1 MPHRILL
8 VLIVHQL
15 KIPLIRWQTP
25 LIPQRPQLKPTPP
38 QLLLIPPQTPPSHHL
53 KHHPQH
59 HLQHHPQHHP
69 LLLPVM
75 VRLSSTPPGR
85 MVGSPVVSMAMLR
98 KTPLPLPHQKV
109 PLLAPPREVTMTQ
122 P

>member
-15 KIPLIRWQTP
+15 KIPLIRLQTP

-38 QLLLIPPQTPPSHHL
+38 QLLLIPLQTPPPHHL
-53 KHHPQH
+53 KHHPQR
-59 HLQHHPQHHP
+59 HPQHHP
-69 LLLPVM
+69 QLLPVA
-75 VRLSSTPPGR
+75 VRSSSTPPGR
-85 MVGSPVVSMAMLR
+85 MVGSLVVSMAMLR
-98 KTPLPLPHQKV
+98 KTPLPLPRQKV